1 MTTITSVTL
10 GSVGVAVLERDDI
23 GRHTVTAWAA
33 NGELAVTETYGRY
46 EALKAARLF
55 SVMSEAVR

>member
-1 MTTITSVTL
+1 MTTITNVTL

-46 EALKAARLF
+46 EALDAARMFRRL
-55 SVMSEAVR
+55 SAAVR